1 MGSKAAPKKPKTSRT
16 GNAVQNAMNYQV
28 KAVRDREMVLLNIS
42 AMHMDDALSQAQAR
56 GYTPISATALNAL
69 KHSRKKFPLILFSQ
83 ELLALLEAGLNLV
96 EAIETLAV
104 KDDRNEGKSTLD
116 TLLQALY
123 QGQTF
128 SAALEQQP
136 QAFPMLFVATV
147 RASEKTGDLPQAL
160 SRYIAYELQI
170 GLLKKKIVSAS
181 IYPILL
187 MSVGGLVILFLL
199 GFVVPKFSRIY
210 EGTGGD
216 LPFLSQVLLA
226 WGVFL
231 ERHGFAMMLGSIGL
245 IAALIVALS
254 QPAFRKWLAQQLWKI
269 PALGDRLRIYQLARF
284 YRTLGMLL
292 KGGTPILLALQSVSG
307 LLDSALQ
314 NSMKLASAAINEG
327 HPISDALDKTGLT
340 TPVALRMLAV
350 GERGGN
356 IGDMMER
363 IAGFYDEELARWID
377 WFTRLFEPILM
388 LMIGL
393 VIGVVVLLL
402 YMPIFELAGN
412 IQ

>member
-1 MGSKAAPKKPKTSRT
+1 
-16 GNAVQNAMNYQV
+16 
-28 KAVRDREMVLLNIS
+28 MVLLNIS
-42 AMHMDDALSQAQAR
+42 ATHEQDALTQAQSR
-56 GYTPISATALNAL
+56 GYTPISATAQNAS
-69 KHSRKKFPLILFSQ
+69 KQRNQKFPLILFSQ

-104 KDDRNEGKSTLD
+104 KDDRNDGKSILD
-116 TLLQALY
+116 SLLQSLY
-123 QGQTF
+123 QGHTF
-128 SAALEQQP
+128 SASLEQQP

-147 RASEKTGDLPQAL
+147 KASEKTGDLPQAL
-160 SRYIAYELQI
+160 SRYVAYELQI
-170 GLLKKKIVSAS
+170 GQLKKKIISAS

-210 EGTGGD
+210 EGTGGE

-231 ERHGFAMMLGSIGL
+231 ENHGTLMMMVFIGL
-245 IAALIVALS
+245 VAAIFAGFS
-254 QPAFRKWLAQQLWKI
+254 QRAARKWLAQQLWKI

-314 NSMKLASAAINEG
+314 NSMKRASAAINEG
-327 HPISDALDKTGLT
+327 LPISEALDKTGLT

-363 IAGFYDEELARWID
+363 IASFYDDELSRWID